1 MIENKQ
7 DDFKQDEDN
16 RKLVLVGVKY
26 SNFNKKLELLHS
38 KDIEILEKFG
48 INHEIEDEICFSC
61 GAEKLNFFYSKNTN
75 ERTLAE
81 EKRGYL
87 KCKCFSCNFSG
98 DIIDIARVVEP
109 SLKFKK
115 TGEIVNFLLSKE
127 FLERPNKIDVN
138 RQYTT
143 IKKVRK
149 KQKNEKKILTYYNI
163 INTFIVNFKLHK
175 TEEIENYLYS
185 RGFIKEDLKLMNGY
199 LGLEEWGEYRNII
212 FPCSDYSFIRRLI
225 KDYYA
230 KEDIEKKKK
239 VRYINSYNL
248 EKTTHHC
255 YLLEMLRSRRI
266 IENSFYNIYVC
277 EGVFDTLTVRVALK
291 NKCLAFST
299 GGAVSTQN
307 LIATRIKEVAEEVF
321 RKTSKKLNIIL
332 LFDNDNAG
340 EKGQEKLY
348 NLIKDCDYIN
358 VYKNFVPML
367 LKSYKDI
374 NEAFT
379 KDRETF
385 ITNLEIIDKNLR
397 GTII

>member
-7 DDFKQDEDN
+7 DDYKQD
-16 RKLVLVGVKY
+16 KTKFVGVKY
-26 SNFNKKLELLHS
+26 NNFNKKLEELHS

-48 INHEIEDEICFSC
+48 INHEIEDEICFVC

-75 ERTLAE
+75 ERTLVE

-87 KCKCFSCNFSG
+87 KCKCFSCNFTG

-115 TGEIVNFLLSKE
+115 TGEIVDFLLSKE
-127 FLERPNKIDVN
+127 FLERPNKIDTN
-138 RQYTT
+138 REYTS

-149 KQKNEKKILTYYNI
+149 KEKIDKKFLTYYNV
-163 INTFIVNFKLHK
+163 INTFIVNFKLHR

-185 RGFIKEDLKLMNGY
+185 RGFIKEDFKLMNGY
-199 LGLEEWGEYRNII
+199 VGLEEWGEYRNII

-230 KEDIEKKKK
+230 KEDKEKKKK
-239 VRYINSYNL
+239 IRYINSYNL

-255 YLLEMLRSRRI
+255 YLLEMIKSRRI
-266 IENSFYNIYVC
+266 IENGFYNIYVC

-291 NKCLAFST
+291 NQCLAFSS
-299 GGAVSTQN
+299 GGATSTQN
-307 LIATRIKEVAEEVF
+307 LIANRIKEVAEEVF
-321 RKTSKKLNIIL
+321 KKTNKKLNIVL
-332 LFDNDNAG
+332 LFDNDEIG
-340 EKGQEKLY
+340 EKGQDKLY
-348 NLIKDCDYIN
+348 NLIKECEYIN
-358 VYKNFVPML
+358 VYRNFVPML
-367 LKSYKDI
+367 LKECKDI

-379 KDRETF
+379 KNRESF

>member
-7 DDFKQDEDN
+7 NDFKQNEDN
-16 RKLVLVGVKY
+16 RKLVGVRY
-26 SNFNKKLELLHS
+26 TNFNKKLELLHS

-61 GAEKLNFFYSKNTN
+61 GAEKLNFFYSKNVN

-87 KCKCFSCNFSG
+87 KCKCFNCNFTG
-98 DIIDIARVVEP
+98 DVIDIARVVEP
-109 SLKFKK
+109 SLKLKK

-163 INTFIVNFKLHK
+163 INTFIVNFKLHR

-185 RGFIKEDLKLMNGY
+185 RGFIKEDFKLMNGY
-199 LGLEEWGEYRNII
+199 VGLEEWGEYRNII

-255 YLLEMLRSRRI
+255 YLLEMIRSRRI
-266 IENSFYNIYVC
+266 IENNFFNIYVC

-291 NKCLAFST
+291 NKCLTFST
-299 GGAVSTQN
+299 GGAVSTQD
-307 LIATRIKEVAEEVF
+307 LIANRIKEVAEEVF

-332 LFDNDNAG
+332 IFDNDNAG
-340 EKGQEKLY
+340 EKGQEKIY
-348 NLIKDCDYIN
+348 NLIKNCEYIN

-367 LKSYKDI
+367 LKEYKDI

-385 ITNLEIIDKNLR
+385 ITNLQIIDKNLR
-397 GTII
+397 GTIT

>member
-7 DDFKQDEDN
+7 DDYKQDEDN
-16 RKLVLVGVKY
+16 RKLVGVKY
-26 SNFNKKLELLHS
+26 TNFNKKLELLHS

-75 ERTLAE
+75 EKTLAE

-87 KCKCFSCNFSG
+87 KCKCFSCDFSG

-163 INTFIVNFKLHK
+163 INTFIVNFKLHR

-185 RGFIKEDLKLMNGY
+185 RGFIKEDFKLMNGY
-199 LGLEEWGEYRNII
+199 VGLEEWGEYRNII

-255 YLLEMLRSRRI
+255 YLLEMIRSRRI
-266 IENSFYNIYVC
+266 IENGFYNIYVC
-277 EGVFDTLTVRVALK
+277 EGVFDTLTVRVALQ
-291 NKCLAFST
+291 NKSLAFST

-307 LIATRIKEVAEEVF
+307 LIATRIKEVAQEVYT
-321 RKTSKKLNIIL
+321 KTNKKLNIVL

-348 NLIKDCDYIN
+348 NLIKDYEYIN
-358 VYKNFVPML
+358 VYKNFVPLL
-367 LKSYKDI
+367 LKECKDI

-385 ITNLEIIDKNLR
+385 ITNLQIIDKNLR

>member
-1 MIENKQ
+1 LIENKQ
-7 DDFKQDEDN
+7 NDFKQDEDN
-16 RKLVLVGVKY
+16 RKLVGVKY
-26 SNFNKKLELLHS
+26 TNFNKKLELLHS

-48 INHEIEDEICFSC
+48 INHEIEDEICFVC

-75 ERTLAE
+75 ERTLAK

-87 KCKCFSCNFSG
+87 KCKCFSCNFTG
-98 DIIDIARVVEP
+98 DVIDIARVVEP

-127 FLERPNKIDVN
+127 FLERPNKIDTN
-138 RQYTT
+138 REYAS

-149 KQKNEKKILTYYNI
+149 KEKNDKKFLTYYNV
-163 INTFIVNFKLHK
+163 INTFIVNFKLHR

-185 RGFIKEDLKLMNGY
+185 RGFIKEDFKLMNGY
-199 LGLEEWGEYRNII
+199 IGLEEWGEYRNII

-230 KEDIEKKKK
+230 KEDTEKKKK
-239 VRYINSYNL
+239 IRYINSYNL

-255 YLLEMLRSRRI
+255 YLLEMIRSRRI
-266 IENSFYNIYVC
+266 IENGFYNIYVC

-307 LIATRIKEVAEEVF
+307 LIATRIKEVSEEVF
-321 RKTSKKLNIIL
+321 RKTNKKLNIIL

-340 EKGQEKLY
+340 EKGQDKLY
-348 NLIKDCDYIN
+348 NLIKDCEYIN

-367 LKSYKDI
+367 LKECKDI
-374 NEAFT
+374 NEAFI

>member
-7 DDFKQDEDN
+7 DDYKQDEDN
-16 RKLVLVGVKY
+16 RKLVGVKY
-26 SNFNKKLELLHS
+26 TNFNKKLELLHS

-48 INHEIEDEICFSC
+48 INHEIEDEICFVC
-61 GAEKLNFFYSKNTN
+61 GAEKLNFFYSKNIN

-87 KCKCFSCNFSG
+87 KCKCFNCNFSG
-98 DIIDIARVVEP
+98 DVIDIARKLDP
-109 SLKFKK
+109 FLKNKRN
-115 TGEIVNFLLSKE
+115 GEIIDFLLSKE

-163 INTFIVNFKLHK
+163 INTFIVNFKLHR

-185 RGFIKEDLKLMNGY
+185 RGFIKEDFKLMNGY
-199 LGLEEWGEYRNII
+199 VGLEEWGEYRNII

-266 IENSFYNIYVC
+266 IENNFFNIYVC

-291 NKCLAFST
+291 NQCLAFST
-299 GGAVSTQN
+299 GGAVSTQD
-307 LIATRIKEVAEEVF
+307 LIANRIKEVAQEVF
-321 RKTSKKLNIIL
+321 RKTNKKLNIIL

-348 NLIKDCDYIN
+348 NLIKDCEYIN

-367 LKSYKDI
+367 LKECKDI

-385 ITNLEIIDKNLR
+385 ITNLQIIDKNLR
-397 GTII
+397 GTNI

>member
-7 DDFKQDEDN
+7 DDYKQD
-16 RKLVLVGVKY
+16 KTKFVGVKY
-26 SNFNKKLELLHS
+26 NNFNKKLEELHS
-38 KDIEILEKFG
+38 KDIEILERFG
-48 INHEIEDEICFSC
+48 INHEIEDEICFVC

-75 ERTLAE
+75 ERTLGE

-87 KCKCFSCNFSG
+87 KCKCFNCNFTG

-115 TGEIVNFLLSKE
+115 TGEIVDFLLSKE
-127 FLERPNKIDVN
+127 FLERPNKIDTN
-138 RQYTT
+138 REYTS

-149 KQKNEKKILTYYNI
+149 KEKIDKKFLTYYNV
-163 INTFIVNFKLHK
+163 INTFIVNFKLHR

-185 RGFIKEDLKLMNGY
+185 RGFTKEDFKLMNGY
-199 LGLEEWGEYRNII
+199 IGLEEWGDYRNII

-230 KEDIEKKKK
+230 KEDTEKKKK
-239 VRYINSYNL
+239 IRYINSYNL

-255 YLLEMLRSRRI
+255 YLLEMIKSRRI
-266 IENSFYNIYVC
+266 IENNFFNIYIC

-291 NKCLAFST
+291 NQCLAFSS

-307 LIATRIKEVAEEVF
+307 LIANRIKEVAEEVF
-321 RKTSKKLNIIL
+321 KKTNKKLNIIL
-332 LFDNDNAG
+332 MFDNDNAG

-348 NLIKDCDYIN
+348 NLLKDCEYIN

-367 LKSYKDI
+367 LKECKDI
-374 NEAFT
+374 NEAFI
-379 KDRETF
+379 KERETF
-385 ITNLEIIDKNLR
+385 ITNLQIIDKNLR

>member
-7 DDFKQDEDN
+7 DDYKQDNDN
-16 RKLVLVGVKY
+16 RKLVGVRY
-26 SNFNKKLELLHS
+26 TNFNKKLELLHS

-75 ERTLAE
+75 EKTLAE

-109 SLKFKK
+109 SLKLKK

-163 INTFIVNFKLHK
+163 INTFIVNFKLHR

-185 RGFIKEDLKLMNGY
+185 RGFIKEDFKLMNGY
-199 LGLEEWGEYRNII
+199 VGLEEWGEYRNII

-255 YLLEMLRSRRI
+255 YLLEMIRSRRI
-266 IENSFYNIYVC
+266 IENGFYNIYVC
-277 EGVFDTLTVRVALK
+277 EGVFDTLTVRVALQ
-291 NKCLAFST
+291 NKSLAFST

-307 LIATRIKEVAEEVF
+307 LIANRIKEVAEEVF
-321 RKTSKKLNIIL
+321 GKSSKKLNIIL

-348 NLIKDCDYIN
+348 NLIKDCEYIN
-358 VYKNFVPML
+358 VYKNFVPLL
-367 LKSYKDI
+367 LKNNKDI

-397 GTII
+397 GTIT

>member
-1 MIENKQ
+1 MESNEKDYKQ
-7 DDFKQDEDN
+7 NTKF
-16 RKLVLVGVKY
+16 VGVKY
-26 SNFNKKLELLHS
+26 NNFNQKLELLHS

-48 INHEIEDEICFSC
+48 INHEIEDEFCFNC
-61 GAEKLNFFYSKNTN
+61 GAEKLNFFYSRNINTD
-75 ERTLAE
+75 TQGE

-87 KCKCFSCNFSG
+87 KCKCFSCNFTG
-98 DIIDIARVVEP
+98 DIIDIARAIEP

-127 FLERPNKIDVN
+127 FLERPNKIDTN
-138 RQYTT
+138 REYTS

-149 KQKNEKKILTYYNI
+149 KEKIEKKFITYYNI
-163 INTFIVNFKLHK
+163 INTFIVNFKLHR

-185 RGFIKEDLKLMNGY
+185 RGFTNEDFKLMNGY
-199 LGLEEWGEYRNII
+199 VGLEEWGEYRNII

-230 KEDIEKKKK
+230 KEDKEKKKK
-239 VRYINSYNL
+239 IRYINSYNL

-255 YLLEMLRSRRI
+255 YLLEMIRSRRI
-266 IENSFYNIYVC
+266 IENGFYNIYVC

-307 LIATRIKEVAEEVF
+307 LIVNRIKEVAEEVYLKEN
-321 RKTSKKLNIIL
+321 RKINIVL

-340 EKGQEKLY
+340 ARGQEKLY
-348 NLIKDCDYIN
+348 NLLKDCEYIN

-367 LKSYKDI
+367 LKEHKDI

-379 KDRETF
+379 KERETF

>member
-7 DDFKQDEDN
+7 DDYKQDNDN
-16 RKLVLVGVKY
+16 RKLVGVKY
-26 SNFNKKLELLHS
+26 TNFNKKLELLHS

-48 INHEIEDEICFSC
+48 INHEIEDEICFNC
-61 GAEKLNFFYSKNTN
+61 GAEKLNFFYSKNIN
-75 ERTLAE
+75 ERTQAE

-87 KCKCFSCNFSG
+87 KCKCFNCNFTG
-98 DIIDIARVVEP
+98 DVIDIARKLDP
-109 SLKFKK
+109 FLKNKRN
-115 TGEIVNFLLSKE
+115 GEIIDFLLSKE

-163 INTFIVNFKLHK
+163 INTFIVNFKLHR

-185 RGFIKEDLKLMNGY
+185 RGFIKEDFKLMNGY
-199 LGLEEWGEYRNII
+199 VGLEEWGEYRNII

-266 IENSFYNIYVC
+266 IENNFFNIYVC

-291 NKCLAFST
+291 NQCLAFST
-299 GGAVSTQN
+299 GGAVSTQD
-307 LIATRIKEVAEEVF
+307 LIANRIKEVAQEVF
-321 RKTSKKLNIIL
+321 RKTNKKLNIIL

-348 NLIKDCDYIN
+348 NLIKNCEYIN
-358 VYKNFVPML
+358 VYKNFVPLL
-367 LKSYKDI
+367 LKNSKDI

-379 KDRETF
+379 NDRETF
-385 ITNLEIIDKNLR
+385 ITNLQIIDKNLR

>member
-7 DDFKQDEDN
+7 DDYKQD
-16 RKLVLVGVKY
+16 KTKFVGVKY
-26 SNFNKKLELLHS
+26 NNFNKKLEELHS

-48 INHEIEDEICFSC
+48 INHEIEDEICFVC
-61 GAEKLNFFYSKNTN
+61 GTEKLNFFYSKNTN
-75 ERTLAE
+75 ERTLGE

-127 FLERPNKIDVN
+127 FLERPNKIDTN
-138 RQYTT
+138 REYTS

-149 KQKNEKKILTYYNI
+149 KEKNDKKFLTYYNV
-163 INTFIVNFKLHK
+163 INTFIVNFKLHR

-185 RGFIKEDLKLMNGY
+185 RGFIKEDFKLMNGY
-199 LGLEEWGEYRNII
+199 IGLEEWGEYRNII

-230 KEDIEKKKK
+230 KEDTEKKKK
-239 VRYINSYNL
+239 IRYINSYNL

-255 YLLEMLRSRRI
+255 YLLEMIRSRRI
-266 IENSFYNIYVC
+266 IENGFYNIYVC
-277 EGVFDTLTVRVALK
+277 EGVFDTLTVRVTLK

-321 RKTSKKLNIIL
+321 RKTNKKLNIIL

-340 EKGQEKLY
+340 EKGQDKLY
-348 NLIKDCDYIN
+348 NLIKDCEYIN

-367 LKSYKDI
+367 LKECKDI

-385 ITNLEIIDKNLR
+385 ITNLETIDKNLR

>member
-7 DDFKQDEDN
+7 DDYKQDEDN
-16 RKLVLVGVKY
+16 RKLVGVKY
-26 SNFNKKLELLHS
+26 TNFNKKLELLHS

-48 INHEIEDEICFSC
+48 INHEIEDEICFNC
-61 GAEKLNFFYSKNTN
+61 GAEKLNFFYSKNVN
-75 ERTLAE
+75 ERTQAE

-87 KCKCFSCNFSG
+87 KCKCFNCNFTG
-98 DIIDIARVVEP
+98 DVIDIARKLDP
-109 SLKFKK
+109 FLKDKRN
-115 TGEIVNFLLSKE
+115 GEIIDFLLSKE

-163 INTFIVNFKLHK
+163 INTFIVNFKLHR

-185 RGFIKEDLKLMNGY
+185 RGFIKEDFKLMNGY
-199 LGLEEWGEYRNII
+199 VGLEEWGEYRNII

-230 KEDIEKKKK
+230 KEDTEKKKK

-266 IENSFYNIYVC
+266 IENGFYNIYVC
-277 EGVFDTLTVRVALK
+277 EGVFDTLTVRVALQ
-291 NKCLAFST
+291 NKSLAFSS
-299 GGAVSTQN
+299 GGATSTQD
-307 LIATRIKEVAEEVF
+307 LIANRIKEVAQEVF
-321 RKTSKKLNIIL
+321 RKTNKKLNIVL
-332 LFDNDNAG
+332 LFDNDQVG

-348 NLIKDCDYIN
+348 NLIKNCEYIN
-358 VYKNFVPML
+358 VYKNFVPLL
-367 LKSYKDI
+367 LKDSKDI

-385 ITNLEIIDKNLR
+385 ITNLHIIDKNLR

>member
-7 DDFKQDEDN
+7 DDFKQN
-16 RKLVLVGVKY
+16 IKYVGVKY
-26 SNFNKKLELLHS
+26 NNFNKKLELLHS

-48 INHEIEDEICFSC
+48 INHEIENEFCFNC
-61 GAEKLNFFYSKNTN
+61 GAEKLNFFYSRNINTD
-75 ERTLAE
+75 TQGE

-87 KCKCFSCNFSG
+87 KCKCFSCNFNG

-127 FLERPNKIDVN
+127 FLERPNKIDTN
-138 RQYTT
+138 REYTS

-149 KQKNEKKILTYYNI
+149 KEKIDKKFLTYYNV
-163 INTFIVNFKLHK
+163 INTFIVNFKFHR

-185 RGFIKEDLKLMNGY
+185 RGFIKEDFKLMNGY
-199 LGLEEWGEYRNII
+199 IGLEEWGEYKNII

-230 KEDIEKKKK
+230 KEDTEKKKK
-239 VRYINSYNL
+239 IRYINSYNL

-255 YLLEMLRSRRI
+255 YLLEMIRSRRI
-266 IENSFYNIYVC
+266 IENGFYNIYVC

-307 LIATRIKEVAEEVF
+307 LIVNRIKEVAEEVYL
-321 RKTSKKLNIIL
+321 KENKKINIVL
-332 LFDNDNAG
+332 LFDNDNVGAR
-340 EKGQEKLY
+340 GQEKLY
-348 NLIKDCDYIN
+348 NLLKDYEYIN

-367 LKSYKDI
+367 LKECKDI

-379 KDRETF
+379 KDREIF

>member
-1 MIENKQ
+1 MA
-7 DDFKQDEDN
+7 F
-16 RKLVLVGVKY
+16 VGVKY
-26 SNFNKKLELLHS
+26 NNFNQKLELLHS
-38 KDIEILEKFG
+38 RDIEILEKFG
-48 INHEIEDEICFSC
+48 INHEIENEFCFSC
-61 GAEKLNFFYSKNTN
+61 GAEKLNFFYSRNVN
-75 ERTLAE
+75 ESTQGN

-87 KCKCFSCNFSG
+87 KCKCFNCNFTG

-115 TGEIVNFLLSKE
+115 TGEIVDFLLSKE
-127 FLERPNKIDVN
+127 FLERPNKIDTN
-138 RQYTT
+138 REYTS

-149 KQKNEKKILTYYNI
+149 KEKNEKKLITYYNI
-163 INTFIVNFKLHK
+163 INTFIVNFKLHR

-185 RGFIKEDLKLMNGY
+185 RGFIKEDFKLMNGY
-199 LGLEEWGEYRNII
+199 IGLEEWGEYRNII

-230 KEDIEKKKK
+230 KEDTEKKKK

-255 YLLEMLRSRRI
+255 YLLEMIRSRRI
-266 IENSFYNIYVC
+266 IENNFFNIYVC
-277 EGVFDTLTVRVALK
+277 EGAFDTLTVRVSLQ
-291 NKCLAFST
+291 NKCLAFSS
-299 GGAVSTQN
+299 GGAVSTQD
-307 LIATRIKEVAEEVF
+307 LIANRIKEVAEEVF

-332 LFDNDNAG
+332 LFDNDQVG

-348 NLIKDCDYIN
+348 NLIKDCEYIN
-358 VYKNFVPML
+358 VYKNFVPLL
-367 LKSYKDI
+367 LKNSKDI

-385 ITNLEIIDKNLR
+385 ITNLQIIDKNLR

>member
-7 DDFKQDEDN
+7 NDFKQNEDN
-16 RKLVLVGVKY
+16 RKLVGVKY
-26 SNFNKKLELLHS
+26 TNFNKKLELLHS

-48 INHEIEDEICFSC
+48 INHEIEDEICFNC
-61 GAEKLNFFYSKNTN
+61 GAEKLNFFYSKNVN
-75 ERTLAE
+75 EKTQAE

-87 KCKCFSCNFSG
+87 KCKCFSCDFSG

-149 KQKNEKKILTYYNI
+149 KQKNEKKLITYYNI
-163 INTFIVNFKLHK
+163 INTFIVNFKLHR
-175 TEEIENYLYS
+175 TEEINQYLYS
-185 RGFIKEDLKLMNGY
+185 RGFTDEDINYMKGY
-199 LGLEEWGEYRNII
+199 VGLEEWGEYRNII

-255 YLLEMLRSRRI
+255 YLLEMIRSRRI
-266 IENSFYNIYVC
+266 IENNFFNIYVC

-299 GGAVSTQN
+299 GGAVSTQD
-307 LIATRIKEVAEEVF
+307 LIANRIKEVAEEVF
-321 RKTSKKLNIIL
+321 RKTNKKLNIVL
-332 LFDNDNAG
+332 LFDNDKAG

-367 LKSYKDI
+367 LKNYKDI

-379 KDRETF
+379 KEREIF
-385 ITNLEIIDKNLR
+385 ITNLKIIDKNL
-397 GTII
+397 

>member
-7 DDFKQDEDN
+7 NDFKQDEDN
-16 RKLVLVGVKY
+16 RKLVGVRY
-26 SNFNKKLELLHS
+26 TNFNKKLELLHS

-48 INHEIEDEICFSC
+48 INHEIEDEICFNC
-61 GAEKLNFFYSKNTN
+61 GAEKLNFFYSKNIN

-87 KCKCFSCNFSG
+87 KCKCFNCNFTG
-98 DIIDIARVVEP
+98 DVIDIARVVEP
-109 SLKFKK
+109 SLKYKK
-115 TGEIVNFLLSKE
+115 TGEIVDFLLSKE

-163 INTFIVNFKLHK
+163 INTFIVNFKLHR

-185 RGFIKEDLKLMNGY
+185 RGFIKEDFKLMNGY

-230 KEDIEKKKK
+230 KEDTEKKKK

-255 YLLEMLRSRRI
+255 YLLEMIRSRRI
-266 IENSFYNIYVC
+266 IENNFFNIYVC
-277 EGVFDTLTVRVALK
+277 EGVFDTLTVRVALQ
-291 NKCLAFST
+291 NKCLTFST
-299 GGAVSTQN
+299 GGAVSTQD

-332 LFDNDNAG
+332 LFDNDQVG

-348 NLIKDCDYIN
+348 NLIKDCEYIN

-367 LKSYKDI
+367 LKECKDI

-379 KDRETF
+379 KDREIF
-385 ITNLEIIDKNLR
+385 ITNLKIIDKNL
-397 GTII
+397 

>member
-7 DDFKQDEDN
+7 DDFKQDN
-16 RKLVLVGVKY
+16 RKLVGVKY
-26 SNFNKKLELLHS
+26 TNFNKKLELLHS

-61 GAEKLNFFYSKNTN
+61 GAEKLNFFYSKNVN

-87 KCKCFSCNFSG
+87 KCKCFNCNFTG
-98 DIIDIARVVEP
+98 DVIDIARVVEP
-109 SLKFKK
+109 SLKLKK

-138 RQYTT
+138 RQYST

-163 INTFIVNFKLHK
+163 INTFIVNFKLHR

-185 RGFIKEDLKLMNGY
+185 RGFIKEDFKLMNGY
-199 LGLEEWGEYRNII
+199 VGLEEWGEYRNII

-255 YLLEMLRSRRI
+255 YLLEMIRSRRI
-266 IENSFYNIYVC
+266 IENGFYNIYVC
-277 EGVFDTLTVRVALK
+277 EGVFDTLTVRVALQ
-291 NKCLAFST
+291 NKCLAFSS
-299 GGAVSTQN
+299 GGATSTQD
-307 LIATRIKEVAEEVF
+307 LIANRIMEVAEEVF

-332 LFDNDNAG
+332 LFDNDQVG

-348 NLIKDCDYIN
+348 NLIKNCDYIN
-358 VYKNFVPML
+358 VYKNFVPLL
-367 LKSYKDI
+367 LKNSKDI

>member
-7 DDFKQDEDN
+7 DDFKQDN
-16 RKLVLVGVKY
+16 RKLVGVKY
-26 SNFNKKLELLHS
+26 TNFNKKLELLHS

-48 INHEIEDEICFSC
+48 INHEIDDEICFVC

-87 KCKCFSCNFSG
+87 KCKCFNCNFTG
-98 DIIDIARVVEP
+98 DVIDIARVVEP

-115 TGEIVNFLLSKE
+115 TGEIVDFLLSKE
-127 FLERPNKIDVN
+127 FLERPNKIDNN
-138 RQYTT
+138 RQYST

-163 INTFIVNFKLHK
+163 INTFIVNFKLHR
-175 TEEIENYLYS
+175 TEEINQYLYS
-185 RGFIKEDLKLMNGY
+185 RGFIKEDFKLMNGY
-199 LGLEEWGEYRNII
+199 VGLEEWGEYRNII

-255 YLLEMLRSRRI
+255 YLLEMIRSRRI
-266 IENSFYNIYVC
+266 IENNFFNIYVC
-277 EGVFDTLTVRVALK
+277 EGVFDTLTVRVALQ
-291 NKCLAFST
+291 NKCLTFSS
-299 GGAVSTQN
+299 GGATSTQD
-307 LIATRIKEVAEEVF
+307 LIANRIKEVAEEVF

-332 LFDNDNAG
+332 LFDNDQVG

-348 NLIKDCDYIN
+348 NLIKDCEYIN
-358 VYKNFVPML
+358 VYKNFVPLL
-367 LKSYKDI
+367 LKNSKDI

-385 ITNLEIIDKNLR
+385 ITNLQIIDKNLR

>member
-7 DDFKQDEDN
+7 DDYKQDEDN
-16 RKLVLVGVKY
+16 RKLVGVKY
-26 SNFNKKLELLHS
+26 SNFNKKLELLHQ

-48 INHEIEDEICFSC
+48 INHDIEDEICFNC

-87 KCKCFSCNFSG
+87 KCKCFNCNFTG
-98 DIIDIARVVEP
+98 DVIDIARVVEP
-109 SLKFKK
+109 SLKLKK

-163 INTFIVNFKLHK
+163 INTFIVNFKLHR

-185 RGFIKEDLKLMNGY
+185 RGFIKEDFKLMNGY
-199 LGLEEWGEYRNII
+199 VGLEEWGEYRNII

-255 YLLEMLRSRRI
+255 YLLEMIRSRRI
-266 IENSFYNIYVC
+266 IENNFFNIYVC
-277 EGVFDTLTVRVALK
+277 EGVFDTLTVRVALQ
-291 NKCLAFST
+291 NKCLTFSS
-299 GGAVSTQN
+299 GGATSTQD
-307 LIATRIKEVAEEVF
+307 LIANRIKEVAEEVF

-332 LFDNDNAG
+332 LFDNDQVG

-348 NLIKDCDYIN
+348 NLIKDCEYIN
-358 VYKNFVPML
+358 VYKNFVPLL
-367 LKSYKDI
+367 LKNSKDI

-385 ITNLEIIDKNLR
+385 ITNLQIIDKNLR
-397 GTII
+397 GTNI

>member
-7 DDFKQDEDN
+7 DDFKQDN
-16 RKLVLVGVKY
+16 RKLVGVKY
-26 SNFNKKLELLHS
+26 TNFNKKLELLHS

-61 GAEKLNFFYSKNTN
+61 GAEKLNFFYSKNVN

-87 KCKCFSCNFSG
+87 KCKCFNCNFTG
-98 DIIDIARVVEP
+98 DVIDIARVVEP
-109 SLKFKK
+109 SLKLKK

-138 RQYTT
+138 RQYST

-163 INTFIVNFKLHK
+163 INTFIVNFKLHR

-185 RGFIKEDLKLMNGY
+185 RGFIKEDFKLMNGY
-199 LGLEEWGEYRNII
+199 VGLEEWGEYRNII

-266 IENSFYNIYVC
+266 IENNFFNIYVC

-291 NKCLAFST
+291 NQCLAFST
-299 GGAVSTQN
+299 GGAVSTQD
-307 LIATRIKEVAEEVF
+307 LIANRIKEVAQEVF
-321 RKTSKKLNIIL
+321 RKTNKKLNIIL

-348 NLIKDCDYIN
+348 NLIKNCEYIN
-358 VYKNFVPML
+358 VYKNFVPLL
-367 LKSYKDI
+367 LKNSKDI

-379 KDRETF
+379 NDRETF
-385 ITNLEIIDKNLR
+385 ITNLQIIDKNLR

>member
-7 DDFKQDEDN
+7 DDYKQDEDN
-16 RKLVLVGVKY
+16 RKLVGVKY
-26 SNFNKKLELLHS
+26 SNFNKKLELLHQ

-48 INHEIEDEICFSC
+48 INHDIEDEICFNC

-87 KCKCFSCNFSG
+87 KCKCFNCNFTG
-98 DIIDIARVVEP
+98 DVIDIARVVEP
-109 SLKFKK
+109 SLKLKK

-163 INTFIVNFKLHK
+163 INTFIVNFKLHR

-185 RGFIKEDLKLMNGY
+185 RGFIKEDFKLMNGY
-199 LGLEEWGEYRNII
+199 VGLEEWGEYRNII

-255 YLLEMLRSRRI
+255 YLLEMIRSRRI
-266 IENSFYNIYVC
+266 IENNFFNIYVC
-277 EGVFDTLTVRVALK
+277 EGVFDTLTVRVALQ
-291 NKCLAFST
+291 NKCLTFSS
-299 GGAVSTQN
+299 GGATSTQD
-307 LIATRIKEVAEEVF
+307 LIANRIKEVAEEVF

-332 LFDNDNAG
+332 LFDNDQVG

-348 NLIKDCDYIN
+348 NLIKDCEYIN
-358 VYKNFVPML
+358 VYKNFVPLL
-367 LKSYKDI
+367 LKNSKDI

-385 ITNLEIIDKNLR
+385 ITNLQIIDKNLR

>member
-7 DDFKQDEDN
+7 DDYKQDNDN
-16 RKLVLVGVKY
+16 RRLVGVKY
-26 SNFNKKLELLHS
+26 TNFNKKLELLHS

-48 INHEIEDEICFSC
+48 INHEIEDEICFVC

-87 KCKCFSCNFSG
+87 KCKCFNCNFTG
-98 DIIDIARVVEP
+98 DVIDIARKLDP
-109 SLKFKK
+109 FLKDKRN
-115 TGEIVNFLLSKE
+115 GEIIDFLLSKE

-163 INTFIVNFKLHK
+163 INTFIVNFKLHR

-185 RGFIKEDLKLMNGY
+185 RGFIKEDFKLMNGY
-199 LGLEEWGEYRNII
+199 VGLEEWGEYRNII

-255 YLLEMLRSRRI
+255 YLLEMIRSRRI
-266 IENSFYNIYVC
+266 IENGFYNIYVC
-277 EGVFDTLTVRVALK
+277 EGVFDTLTVRVALQ
-291 NKCLAFST
+291 NKSLAFST

-307 LIATRIKEVAEEVF
+307 LIANRIKEVAEEVF
-321 RKTSKKLNIIL
+321 GKSSKKLNIIL

-348 NLIKDCDYIN
+348 NLIKDCEYIN
-358 VYKNFVPML
+358 VYKNFVPLL
-367 LKSYKDI
+367 LKNNKDI

-397 GTII
+397 GTIT

>member
-7 DDFKQDEDN
+7 DDYKQDEDN
-16 RKLVLVGVKY
+16 RKLVGVKY

-48 INHEIEDEICFSC
+48 INHEIEDEICFVC

-75 ERTLAE
+75 EKTLAE

-87 KCKCFSCNFSG
+87 KCKCFNCNFTG
-98 DIIDIARVVEP
+98 DVIDIARKLEP
-109 SLKFKK
+109 FLKNKRN
-115 TGEIVNFLLSKE
+115 GEIIDFLLSKE

-163 INTFIVNFKLHK
+163 INTFIVNFKLHR
-175 TEEIENYLYS
+175 TEEINQYLYS
-185 RGFIKEDLKLMNGY
+185 RGFTDEDIKYMKGY
-199 LGLEEWGEYRNII
+199 VGLEEWGEYRNII

-230 KEDIEKKKK
+230 KEDTEKKKK

-255 YLLEMLRSRRI
+255 YLLEMIRSRRI

-277 EGVFDTLTVRVALK
+277 EGVFDTLTVRVALQ
-291 NKCLAFST
+291 NKCLSFSS
-299 GGAVSTQN
+299 GGATSTQD
-307 LIATRIKEVAEEVF
+307 LIANRIKEVAEEVYI
-321 RKTSKKLNIIL
+321 KTNKKLNVVL
-332 LFDNDNAG
+332 LFDNDQVG

-348 NLIKDCDYIN
+348 NLIKDCEYIN
-358 VYKNFVPML
+358 VYKNFVPLL
-367 LKSYKDI
+367 LKNNKDI

>member
-7 DDFKQDEDN
+7 DDFKQDN
-16 RKLVLVGVKY
+16 RKLVGVKY
-26 SNFNKKLELLHS
+26 TNFNKKLELLHS

-48 INHEIEDEICFSC
+48 INHEIEDEICFVC
-61 GAEKLNFFYSKNTN
+61 GAEKLNFFYSKNVN

-87 KCKCFSCNFSG
+87 KCKCFNCNFTG
-98 DIIDIARVVEP
+98 DVIDIARVVEP

-115 TGEIVNFLLSKE
+115 TGEIVDFLLSKE

-163 INTFIVNFKLHK
+163 INTFIVNFKLHR

-185 RGFIKEDLKLMNGY
+185 RGFIKEDFKLMNGY
-199 LGLEEWGEYRNII
+199 VGLEEWGEYRNII

-248 EKTTHHC
+248 ERTLHHC
-255 YLLEMLRSRRI
+255 YLLEMIRSRRI
-266 IENSFYNIYVC
+266 IENDFYNIYVC

-291 NKCLAFST
+291 NQCLAFST

-307 LIATRIKEVAEEVF
+307 LIANRIKEVAEEVF

-348 NLIKDCDYIN
+348 NLIKNCEYIN

-367 LKSYKDI
+367 LKECKDI
-374 NEAFT
+374 NEAFI

-385 ITNLEIIDKNLR
+385 ITNLQIIDKNLR

>member
-7 DDFKQDEDN
+7 DDYKQDNDN
-16 RKLVLVGVKY
+16 RRLVGVKY
-26 SNFNKKLELLHS
+26 TNFNKKLELLHS

-48 INHEIEDEICFSC
+48 INHDIEDEICFVC
-61 GAEKLNFFYSKNTN
+61 GAEKLNFFYSKNVN
-75 ERTLAE
+75 ERTQAE

-87 KCKCFSCNFSG
+87 KCKCFNCNFTG
-98 DIIDIARVVEP
+98 DVIDIARKLDP
-109 SLKFKK
+109 FLKNKRN
-115 TGEIVNFLLSKE
+115 GEIIDFLLSKE

-149 KQKNEKKILTYYNI
+149 KQKNEKKILTYYNV
-163 INTFIVNFKLHK
+163 INTFIVNFKLHR

-185 RGFIKEDLKLMNGY
+185 RGFIKEDFKLMNGY
-199 LGLEEWGEYRNII
+199 VGLEEWGEYRNII

-266 IENSFYNIYVC
+266 IENNFFNIYVC

-291 NKCLAFST
+291 NKCLTFST
-299 GGAVSTQN
+299 GGAVSTQD
-307 LIATRIKEVAEEVF
+307 LIANRIKEVAEEVF

-348 NLIKDCDYIN
+348 NLIKNCEYVN

-367 LKSYKDI
+367 LKEYKDI

-379 KDRETF
+379 KDREIF
-385 ITNLEIIDKNLR
+385 ITNLKIIDKNL
-397 GTII
+397 

>member
-7 DDFKQDEDN
+7 NDFKQDEDN
-16 RKLVLVGVKY
+16 RKLVGVKY
-26 SNFNKKLELLHS
+26 SNFNKKLELLHQ

-48 INHEIEDEICFSC
+48 INHEIEDEICFVC

-75 ERTLAE
+75 EKTLAE

-87 KCKCFSCNFSG
+87 KCKCFNCNFTG
-98 DIIDIARVVEP
+98 DVIDIARKLDP
-109 SLKFKK
+109 ILKYKK

-138 RQYTT
+138 RQYST

-149 KQKNEKKILTYYNI
+149 KQKNEKKLITYYNI

-185 RGFIKEDLKLMNGY
+185 RGFIKEDFKLMNGY
-199 LGLEEWGEYRNII
+199 VGLEEWGEYRNII

-255 YLLEMLRSRRI
+255 YLLEMIRSRRI

-277 EGVFDTLTVRVALK
+277 EGVFDTLTVRVALQ
-291 NKCLAFST
+291 NKCLTFSS
-299 GGAVSTQN
+299 GGATSTQD
-307 LIATRIKEVAEEVF
+307 LIANRIKEVAEEVF

-332 LFDNDNAG
+332 LFDNDQVG

-348 NLIKDCDYIN
+348 NLIKDCEYIN
-358 VYKNFVPML
+358 VYKNFVPLL
-367 LKSYKDI
+367 LKNSKDI

-385 ITNLEIIDKNLR
+385 ITNLQIIDKNLR
-397 GTII
+397 GTNI

>member
-7 DDFKQDEDN
+7 DDYKQDNDN
-16 RKLVLVGVKY
+16 RKLVGVKY
-26 SNFNKKLELLHS
+26 TNFNKKLELLHS

-48 INHEIEDEICFSC
+48 INHEIEDEICFVC
-61 GAEKLNFFYSKNTN
+61 GAEKLNFFYSKNVN
-75 ERTLAE
+75 ERTQAE

-87 KCKCFSCNFSG
+87 KCKCFNCNFTG
-98 DIIDIARVVEP
+98 DVIDIARKLEP
-109 SLKFKK
+109 FLKNKRN
-115 TGEIVNFLLSKE
+115 GEIIDFLLSKE

-138 RQYTT
+138 RQYST

-163 INTFIVNFKLHK
+163 INTFIVNFKLHR
-175 TEEIENYLYS
+175 TEEIEDYFYS
-185 RGFIKEDLKLMNGY
+185 RGFIKEDFKLMKGY
-199 LGLEEWGEYRNII
+199 VGLEEWGEYRNII

-230 KEDIEKKKK
+230 KKDKEKKKK

-255 YLLEMLRSRRI
+255 YLLEMIRSRRI
-266 IENSFYNIYVC
+266 IENNFFNIYVC
-277 EGVFDTLTVRVALK
+277 EGVFDTLTVRVSLQ
-291 NKCLAFST
+291 NKCLAFSS
-299 GGAVSTQN
+299 GGATSTQN
-307 LIATRIKEVAEEVF
+307 LIANRIMEVAEEVYI
-321 RKTSKKLNIIL
+321 KTNKKLNIVL
-332 LFDNDNAG
+332 LFDNDQVG

-348 NLIKDCDYIN
+348 NLIKDCEYIN
-358 VYKNFVPML
+358 VYKNFVPLL
-367 LKSYKDI
+367 LKNSKDI

-385 ITNLEIIDKNLR
+385 ITNLQIIDKNLR

>member
-7 DDFKQDEDN
+7 DDN
-16 RKLVLVGVKY
+16 RKLVGVKY
-26 SNFNKKLELLHS
+26 TNFNKKLELLHS

-48 INHEIEDEICFSC
+48 INHEIEDEICFVC

-87 KCKCFSCNFSG
+87 KCKCFSCDFSG

-138 RQYTT
+138 RQYST

-163 INTFIVNFKLHK
+163 INTFIVNFKLHR

-185 RGFIKEDLKLMNGY
+185 RGFIKEDFKLMNGY
-199 LGLEEWGEYRNII
+199 VGLEEWGEYRNII

-230 KEDIEKKKK
+230 KEDTEKKKK
-239 VRYINSYNL
+239 VKYINSYNL

-255 YLLEMLRSRRI
+255 YLLEMIRSRRI
-266 IENSFYNIYVC
+266 IENNFFNIYVC

-299 GGAVSTQN
+299 GGAVSTQD
-307 LIATRIKEVAEEVF
+307 LIANKIKEVAEEVF
-321 RKTSKKLNIIL
+321 RKTNKKLNIIL

-348 NLIKDCDYIN
+348 NLIKNCEYIN

-367 LKSYKDI
+367 LKDYKDI

-379 KDRETF
+379 KEREIF
-385 ITNLEIIDKNLR
+385 ITNLKIIDKNL
-397 GTII
+397 

>member
-7 DDFKQDEDN
+7 NDFKQDEDN
-16 RKLVLVGVKY
+16 RKLVGVRY
-26 SNFNKKLELLHS
+26 TNFNKKLELLHS

-48 INHEIEDEICFSC
+48 INHEIENEICFSC

-87 KCKCFSCNFSG
+87 KCKCFNCDFSG

-138 RQYTT
+138 RQYST

-163 INTFIVNFKLHK
+163 INTFIVNFKLHR

-185 RGFIKEDLKLMNGY
+185 RGFTDEDINYMKGY
-199 LGLEEWGEYRNII
+199 VGLEEWGEYRNII
-212 FPCSDYSFIRRLI
+212 FPCSNYSFIRRLI

-230 KEDIEKKKK
+230 KEDTEKKKK

-255 YLLEMLRSRRI
+255 YLLEMIRSRRI

-299 GGAVSTQN
+299 GGAVSTQD
-307 LIATRIKEVAEEVF
+307 LIANRIKEVAEEVF
-321 RKTSKKLNIIL
+321 RKTNKKLNIVL
-332 LFDNDNAG
+332 LFDNDKAG

-367 LKSYKDI
+367 LKNYKDI

-379 KDRETF
+379 KEREIF
-385 ITNLEIIDKNLR
+385 ITNLKIIDKNL
-397 GTII
+397 

>member
-7 DDFKQDEDN
+7 DDYKQDEDN
-16 RKLVLVGVKY
+16 RKLVGVKY

-48 INHEIEDEICFSC
+48 INHEIEDEICFVC

-75 ERTLAE
+75 EKTLAE

-87 KCKCFSCNFSG
+87 KCKCFNCNFNG
-98 DIIDIARVVEP
+98 DVIDIARKLDP
-109 SLKFKK
+109 FLKNKRN
-115 TGEIVNFLLSKE
+115 GEIIDFLLSKE

-163 INTFIVNFKLHK
+163 INTFIVNFKLHR
-175 TEEIENYLYS
+175 TEEINQYLYS
-185 RGFIKEDLKLMNGY
+185 RGFTDEDIKYMKGY
-199 LGLEEWGEYRNII
+199 VGLEEWGEYRNII

-230 KEDIEKKKK
+230 KEDTEKKKK

-248 EKTTHHC
+248 ERTLHHC
-255 YLLEMLRSRRI
+255 YLLEMIRSRRI
-266 IENSFYNIYVC
+266 IENGFYNIYVC
-277 EGVFDTLTVRVALK
+277 EGVFDTLTVRVALQ
-291 NKCLAFST
+291 NKSLAFST
-299 GGAVSTQN
+299 GGAVSTQD
-307 LIATRIKEVAEEVF
+307 LIANRMKEVAEEVF
-321 RKTSKKLNIIL
+321 RKTNKKLNIIL

-348 NLIKDCDYIN
+348 NLIKDCEYIN
-358 VYKNFVPML
+358 VYKNFVPLL
-367 LKSYKDI
+367 LKNNKDI

>member
-7 DDFKQDEDN
+7 DDYKQDNDN
-16 RKLVLVGVKY
+16 RKLVGVKY
-26 SNFNKKLELLHS
+26 TNFNKKLELLHS

-48 INHEIEDEICFSC
+48 INHEIEDEICFVC
-61 GAEKLNFFYSKNTN
+61 GAEKLNFFYSKNVN
-75 ERTLAE
+75 ERTQAE

-87 KCKCFSCNFSG
+87 KCKCFNCNFNG
-98 DIIDIARVVEP
+98 DVIDIARKLDP
-109 SLKFKK
+109 FLKNKRN
-115 TGEIVNFLLSKE
+115 GEIIDFLLSKE
-127 FLERPNKIDVN
+127 FLERPNKIDNN
-138 RQYTT
+138 RQYST

-149 KQKNEKKILTYYNI
+149 KQKNEKKILTYYNV
-163 INTFIVNFKLHK
+163 INTFIVNFKFHR

-185 RGFIKEDLKLMNGY
+185 RGFIKEDFKLMNGY
-199 LGLEEWGEYRNII
+199 VGLEEWGEYRNII

-230 KEDIEKKKK
+230 KEDTEKKKK

-255 YLLEMLRSRRI
+255 YLLEMIRSRRI
-266 IENSFYNIYVC
+266 IENNFFNIYVC
-277 EGVFDTLTVRVALK
+277 EGVFDTLTVRVALQ
-291 NKCLAFST
+291 NKCLTFSS
-299 GGAVSTQN
+299 GGATSTQD
-307 LIATRIKEVAEEVF
+307 LIANRIKEVAEEVF

-332 LFDNDNAG
+332 LFDNDQVG

-348 NLIKDCDYIN
+348 NLIKDCEYIN
-358 VYKNFVPML
+358 VYKNFVPLL
-367 LKSYKDI
+367 LKNSKDI

-385 ITNLEIIDKNLR
+385 ITNLQIIDKNLR
-397 GTII
+397 GTNI

>member
-7 DDFKQDEDN
+7 DDYKQD
-16 RKLVLVGVKY
+16 KTKFVGVKY
-26 SNFNKKLELLHS
+26 NNFNKKLEELHS
-38 KDIEILEKFG
+38 KDIEILERFG
-48 INHEIEDEICFSC
+48 INHEIEDEICFVC

-75 ERTLAE
+75 ERTLGE

-87 KCKCFSCNFSG
+87 KCKCFNCNFTG

-115 TGEIVNFLLSKE
+115 TGEIVDFLLSKE
-127 FLERPNKIDVN
+127 FLERPNKIDTN
-138 RQYTT
+138 REYIS

-149 KQKNEKKILTYYNI
+149 KEKIDKKFLTYYNV
-163 INTFIVNFKLHK
+163 INTFIVNFKLHR

-185 RGFIKEDLKLMNGY
+185 RGFTKEDFKLMNGY
-199 LGLEEWGEYRNII
+199 IGLEEWGDYRNII

-230 KEDIEKKKK
+230 KEDTEKKKK
-239 VRYINSYNL
+239 IRYINSYNL

-255 YLLEMLRSRRI
+255 YLLEMIKSRRI
-266 IENSFYNIYVC
+266 IENNFFNIYIC

-291 NKCLAFST
+291 NQCLAFSS

-307 LIATRIKEVAEEVF
+307 LIANRIKEVAEEVF
-321 RKTSKKLNIIL
+321 KKTNKKLNIIL
-332 LFDNDNAG
+332 MFDNDNAG

-348 NLIKDCDYIN
+348 NLLKDCEYIN

-367 LKSYKDI
+367 LKECKDI
-374 NEAFT
+374 NEAFI
-379 KDRETF
+379 KERETF
-385 ITNLEIIDKNLR
+385 ITNLQIIDKNLR

>member
-7 DDFKQDEDN
+7 DDFKQDN
-16 RKLVLVGVKY
+16 RKLVGVKY
-26 SNFNKKLELLHS
+26 NNFNKKLELLHS

-48 INHEIEDEICFSC
+48 INHEIENEICFVC
-61 GAEKLNFFYSKNTN
+61 GAEKLNFFYSKNIN
-75 ERTLAE
+75 ERTQAE

-87 KCKCFSCNFSG
+87 KCKCFNCDFSG

-138 RQYTT
+138 RQYST

-163 INTFIVNFKLHK
+163 INTFIVNFKLHR

-185 RGFIKEDLKLMNGY
+185 RGFTDEDINYMKGY
-199 LGLEEWGEYRNII
+199 VGLEEWGEYRNII
-212 FPCSDYSFIRRLI
+212 FPCSNYSFIRRLI

-230 KEDIEKKKK
+230 KEDTEKKKK

-255 YLLEMLRSRRI
+255 YLLEMIRSRRI

-299 GGAVSTQN
+299 GGAVSTQD
-307 LIATRIKEVAEEVF
+307 LIANRIKEVAEEVF
-321 RKTSKKLNIIL
+321 RKTNKKLNIVL
-332 LFDNDNAG
+332 LFDNDKAG

-348 NLIKDCDYIN
+348 NLIKNCEYIN

-367 LKSYKDI
+367 LKDYKDI

-379 KDRETF
+379 KEREIF
-385 ITNLEIIDKNLR
+385 ITNLKIIDKNL
-397 GTII
+397 

>member
-7 DDFKQDEDN
+7 DDFKQDN
-16 RKLVLVGVKY
+16 RKLVGVKY
-26 SNFNKKLELLHS
+26 TNFNKKLELLHS

-48 INHEIEDEICFSC
+48 INHEIEDEICFNC

-87 KCKCFSCNFSG
+87 KCKCFNCNFTG
-98 DIIDIARVVEP
+98 DVIDIARVVEP

-115 TGEIVNFLLSKE
+115 TGEIVDFLLSKE

-163 INTFIVNFKLHK
+163 INTFIVNFKLHR

-185 RGFIKEDLKLMNGY
+185 RGFIKEDFKLMNGY
-199 LGLEEWGEYRNII
+199 VGLEEWGEYRNII

-277 EGVFDTLTVRVALK
+277 EGVFDTLTVRVALQ
-291 NKCLAFST
+291 NKSLAFST
-299 GGAVSTQN
+299 GGAVSTQD
-307 LIATRIKEVAEEVF
+307 LIANRIKEVAKEVYT
-321 RKTSKKLNIIL
+321 KTNKKLNIIL

-348 NLIKDCDYIN
+348 NLIKGYEYIN
-358 VYKNFVPML
+358 VYKNFVPLL
-367 LKSYKDI
+367 LKECKDI

>member
-7 DDFKQDEDN
+7 NDFKQDNDN
-16 RKLVLVGVKY
+16 RKLVGVRY
-26 SNFNKKLELLHS
+26 TNFNKKLELLHS

-48 INHEIEDEICFSC
+48 INHEIENEICFSC
-61 GAEKLNFFYSKNTN
+61 GAEKLNFFYSKNVN
-75 ERTLAE
+75 EKTQAE

-87 KCKCFSCNFSG
+87 KCKCFNCDFSG

-115 TGEIVNFLLSKE
+115 TGEIVDFLLSKE

-163 INTFIVNFKLHK
+163 INTFIVNFKLHR

-185 RGFIKEDLKLMNGY
+185 RGFIKEDFKLMNGY

-230 KEDIEKKKK
+230 KEDTEKKKK

-255 YLLEMLRSRRI
+255 YLLEMIRSRRI
-266 IENSFYNIYVC
+266 IENNFFNIYVC
-277 EGVFDTLTVRVALK
+277 EGAFDTLTVRVSLQ
-291 NKCLAFST
+291 NKCLAFSS
-299 GGAVSTQN
+299 GGATSTQD
-307 LIATRIKEVAEEVF
+307 LIANRIMEVAEEVYI
-321 RKTSKKLNIIL
+321 KTNKKLNIVL
-332 LFDNDNAG
+332 LFDNDQVG

-348 NLIKDCDYIN
+348 NLIKDCEYIN
-358 VYKNFVPML
+358 VYKNFVPLL
-367 LKSYKDI
+367 LKNSKDI

-385 ITNLEIIDKNLR
+385 ITNLQIIDKNLR

>member
-7 DDFKQDEDN
+7 DDFKQDN
-16 RKLVLVGVKY
+16 RKLVGVKY
-26 SNFNKKLELLHS
+26 SNFNKKLELLHQ

-48 INHEIEDEICFSC
+48 INHEIENEICFSC

-87 KCKCFSCNFSG
+87 KCKCFNCNFTG
-98 DIIDIARVVEP
+98 DVIDIARVVEP

-115 TGEIVNFLLSKE
+115 TGEIVDFLLSKE

-163 INTFIVNFKLHK
+163 INTFIVNFKLHR

-185 RGFIKEDLKLMNGY
+185 RGFIKEDFKLMNGY
-199 LGLEEWGEYRNII
+199 VGLEEWGEYRNII

-248 EKTTHHC
+248 ERTLHHC
-255 YLLEMLRSRRI
+255 YLLEMIRSRRI
-266 IENSFYNIYVC
+266 IENDFYNIYVC

-291 NKCLAFST
+291 NQCLAFST

-307 LIATRIKEVAEEVF
+307 LIANRIKEVAEEVF

-348 NLIKDCDYIN
+348 NLIKNCEYIN

-367 LKSYKDI
+367 LKECKDI
-374 NEAFT
+374 NEAFI

-385 ITNLEIIDKNLR
+385 ITNLQIIDKNLR

>member
-7 DDFKQDEDN
+7 DNDN
-16 RKLVLVGVKY
+16 RKLVGVKY
-26 SNFNKKLELLHS
+26 TNFNKKLELLHS

-48 INHEIEDEICFSC
+48 INHEIENEICFSC

-75 ERTLAE
+75 EKTIAE

-87 KCKCFSCNFSG
+87 KCKCFNCNFNG
-98 DIIDIARVVEP
+98 DVIDIARVVEP

-127 FLERPNKIDVN
+127 FLERPNKIDTN
-138 RQYTT
+138 REYTS

-149 KQKNEKKILTYYNI
+149 KEKNDKKFLTYYNV
-163 INTFIVNFKLHK
+163 INTFIVNFKLHR

-185 RGFIKEDLKLMNGY
+185 RGFIKEDFKLMNGY
-199 LGLEEWGEYRNII
+199 VGLEEWGEYRNII

-230 KEDIEKKKK
+230 KEDTEKKKK
-239 VRYINSYNL
+239 IRYINSYNL

-255 YLLEMLRSRRI
+255 YLLEMIRSRRI
-266 IENSFYNIYVC
+266 IENNFFNIYVC

-291 NKCLAFST
+291 NQCLAFSS
-299 GGAVSTQN
+299 GGATSTQN
-307 LIATRIKEVAEEVF
+307 LIASRIKEVAEEVF
-321 RKTSKKLNIIL
+321 KKINKKLNIIL
-332 LFDNDNAG
+332 MFDNDNAG

-348 NLIKDCDYIN
+348 NLLKDCEYIN
-358 VYKNFVPML
+358 VYRNFVPML
-367 LKSYKDI
+367 LKEYKDI

-379 KDRETF
+379 KNRNEF
-385 ITNLEIIDKNLR
+385 ILNLQIIDKNLR
-397 GTII
+397 GTMI

>member
-7 DDFKQDEDN
+7 DDYKQDNDN
-16 RKLVLVGVKY
+16 RKLVGVKY
-26 SNFNKKLELLHS
+26 TNFNKKLELLHS

-48 INHEIEDEICFSC
+48 INHEIEDEICFVC
-61 GAEKLNFFYSKNTN
+61 GAEKLNFFYSKNVN
-75 ERTLAE
+75 ERTQAE

-87 KCKCFSCNFSG
+87 KCKCFNCNFNG
-98 DIIDIARVVEP
+98 DVIDIARKLDP
-109 SLKFKK
+109 FLKNKRN
-115 TGEIVNFLLSKE
+115 GEIIDFLLSKE
-127 FLERPNKIDVN
+127 FLERPNKIDNN
-138 RQYTT
+138 RQYST

-163 INTFIVNFKLHK
+163 INTFIVNFKLHR

-185 RGFIKEDLKLMNGY
+185 RGFIKEDFKLMNGY
-199 LGLEEWGEYRNII
+199 VGLEEWGEYRNII

-230 KEDIEKKKK
+230 KEDTEKKKK

-255 YLLEMLRSRRI
+255 YLLEMIRSRRI
-266 IENSFYNIYVC
+266 IENNFFNIYVC

-299 GGAVSTQN
+299 GGAVSTQD
-307 LIATRIKEVAEEVF
+307 LIANRIKEVAEEVF

-348 NLIKDCDYIN
+348 NLIKNCEYVN

-367 LKSYKDI
+367 LKEYKDI

-379 KDRETF
+379 KDREIF
-385 ITNLEIIDKNLR
+385 ITNLKIIDKNL
-397 GTII
+397 

>member
-7 DDFKQDEDN
+7 DDYKQDNDN
-16 RKLVLVGVKY
+16 RKLVGVRY
-26 SNFNKKLELLHS
+26 TNFNKKLELLHS

-75 ERTLAE
+75 EKTLAE

-109 SLKFKK
+109 SLKLKK

-163 INTFIVNFKLHK
+163 INTFIVNFKLHR

-185 RGFIKEDLKLMNGY
+185 RGFIKEDFKLMNGY
-199 LGLEEWGEYRNII
+199 VGLEEWGEYRNII

-255 YLLEMLRSRRI
+255 YLLEMIRSRRI
-266 IENSFYNIYVC
+266 IENGFYNIYVC
-277 EGVFDTLTVRVALK
+277 EGVFDTLTVRVALQ
-291 NKCLAFST
+291 NKCLVFST

-307 LIATRIKEVAEEVF
+307 LIANRIKEVAEEVF
-321 RKTSKKLNIIL
+321 GKSSKKLNIIL

-348 NLIKDCDYIN
+348 NLIKDCEYIN
-358 VYKNFVPML
+358 VYKNFVPLL
-367 LKSYKDI
+367 LKNNKDI

-397 GTII
+397 GTIT

>member
-7 DDFKQDEDN
+7 NDFKQDEDN
-16 RKLVLVGVKY
+16 RKLVGVRY
-26 SNFNKKLELLHS
+26 TNFNKKLELLHS

-48 INHEIEDEICFSC
+48 INHEIEDEICFNC
-61 GAEKLNFFYSKNTN
+61 GAEKLNFFYSKNIN
-75 ERTLAE
+75 ERTQAE

-87 KCKCFSCNFSG
+87 KCKCFNCDFSG

-163 INTFIVNFKLHK
+163 INTFIVNFKLHR

-185 RGFIKEDLKLMNGY
+185 RGFIKEDFKLMNGY
-199 LGLEEWGEYRNII
+199 VGLEEWGEYRNII

-230 KEDIEKKKK
+230 KEDKEKKKK

-255 YLLEMLRSRRI
+255 YLLEMIRSRRI
-266 IENSFYNIYVC
+266 IENGFYNIYVC
-277 EGVFDTLTVRVALK
+277 EGVFDTLTVRVALQ
-291 NKCLAFST
+291 NKCLTFST

-307 LIATRIKEVAEEVF
+307 LIANRIKEVAEEVF
-321 RKTSKKLNIIL
+321 RKSSKKLNIIL

-348 NLIKDCDYIN
+348 NLIKNCEYIN

-367 LKSYKDI
+367 LKNYKDI

-379 KDRETF
+379 KEREIF
-385 ITNLEIIDKNLR
+385 ITNLKIIDKNL
-397 GTII
+397 